1 MINSNIRTP
10 NIYTDVNIN
19 TQRSG
24 LLKNTQ
30 RVLFITD
37 DDAIGTGGDETN
49 LQVIK
54 TADGQNLV
62 VPKPPNLKPMPPTND
77 LEDDVDNKVYSIY
90 DSNTA
95 DEIYGEDSTAGR
107 MMVAAIKT
115 NRTVDVQC
123 LGKPMENQEH
133 DHERPD
139 SESIINGTSTG
150 FRIKLNFEGSK
161 SDEFFK
167 YNEQAKGSLGETVIN
182 LANLFDDKNLKLTK
196 GWSGWSNYFN
206 FDELNHPNS
215 GNGVCIVF
223 NKGESPNFGVNLA
236 EAKTVTEFFKQLE
249 WQMSSINLK
258 FKLEGK

>member
-49 LQVIK
+49 LQVI
-54 TADGQNLV
+54 TTENGETLV
-62 VPKPPNLKPMPPTND
+62 VPKPPNLEPMPPTNNVD
-77 LEDDVDNKVYSIY
+77 DDVDNKVYSIY

-133 DHERPD
+133 ALIQNPKE
-139 SESIINGTSTG
+139 
-150 FRIKLNFEGSK
+150 
-161 SDEFFK
+161 
-167 YNEQAKGSLGETVIN
+167 
-182 LANLFDDKNLKLTK
+182 
-196 GWSGWSNYFN
+196 
-206 FDELNHPNS
+206 
-215 GNGVCIVF
+215 
-223 NKGESPNFGVNLA
+223 
-236 EAKTVTEFFKQLE
+236 
-249 WQMSSINLK
+249 MM
-258 FKLEGK
+258 